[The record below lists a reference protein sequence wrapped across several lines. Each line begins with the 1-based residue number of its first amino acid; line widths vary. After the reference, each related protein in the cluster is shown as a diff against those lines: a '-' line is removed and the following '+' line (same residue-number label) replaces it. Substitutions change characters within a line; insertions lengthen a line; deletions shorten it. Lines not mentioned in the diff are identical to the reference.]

1 MALTRKFLSALG
13 IEADKI
19 DEIISAHTETVDGL
33 KEQLKQAKEAADK
46 LPKVQEQLDSLK
58 DAAKNSGD
66 YAKLKDEFDKYKAQ
80 VAEEKTLTAK
90 KAVLSKIAKDAG
102 LSEAGIAKVLKYTDF
117 ASVELD
123 EKGEAK
129 DGKALL
135 KSLKEEWPEYIQTV
149 QTNGVKTPTPPAN
162 DGGKAKLTRA
172 DIFKKD
178 DHGRYVMSTEERQKA
193 LAENPDLLH

>member
-1 MALTRKFLSALG
+1 MSLTRKFLSALG

-33 KEQLKQAKEAADK
+33 KDQLKQAKEAADK

-162 DGGKAKLTRA
+162 DGGKAVKT
-172 DIFKKD
+172 KD
-178 DHGRYVMSTEERQKA
+178 EILAIKDTAERQA
-193 LAENPDLLH
+193 AWRDFLAAQRQ